1 MEKEKKSLYI
11 RPHFVALDTLLMH
24 KKYFKEYKIKSEG
37 ENIFTFIAKEVDGK
51 PLEIALH
58 SQYEGEA
65 ISVVRL
71 KALLQRSCDGKLMP
85 LFS

>member
-1 MEKEKKSLYI
+1 
-11 RPHFVALDTLLMH
+11 MH

-65 ISVVRL
+65 IFS
-71 KALLQRSCDGKLMP
+71 GKIKGTVAKILRW
-85 LFS
+85 